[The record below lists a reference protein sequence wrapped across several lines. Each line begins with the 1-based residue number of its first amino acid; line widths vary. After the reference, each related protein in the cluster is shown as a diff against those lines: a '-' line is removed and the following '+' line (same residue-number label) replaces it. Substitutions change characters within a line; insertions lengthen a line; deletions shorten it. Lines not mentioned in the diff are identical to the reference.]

1 MMESGKGNS
10 MENRNREQ
18 DRQTDEE
25 EILKKL
31 FPAYVSLYR
40 IELNSGK
47 YEILR
52 LEANTN
58 ARRIVDQGIH
68 TFATYDDYA
77 RKYADTFIR
86 EAERDEFIDWHT
98 CRKMKERLIQNER
111 IPQYF
116 SGRKRQLL

>member
-1 MMESGKGNS
+1 

-58 ARRIVDQGIH
+58 ARRIVD
-68 TFATYDDYA
+68 
-77 RKYADTFIR
+77 
-86 EAERDEFIDWHT
+86 
-98 CRKMKERLIQNER
+98 
-111 IPQYF
+111 
-116 SGRKRQLL
+116 